1 MPLYFYKAGKFYCI
15 LIVFIVTAMA
25 ATVKNNTAV
34 TPLANAVLPV
44 KLINITIKHNDT
56 TLQVTWQDNAA
67 DVKEYEIE
75 HAVNGRDFTVIGKVL
90 HSAGT
95 INYQFKK
102 AVPQYRTACIRI
114 KSISTANAVFAY
126 SGIIQLNP
134 LKPAALST
142 IAVFPN
148 PVKEELFFLDFE
160 TYKNCSVK
168 IINTSGTVVKY
179 LTLTQ
184 NTIRL
189 KKLLTGRYSFQ
200 IVKDDTPVARG
211 SFFKE

>member
-1 MPLYFYKAGKFYCI
+1 MPLHFYKAGKFYCI
-15 LIVFIVTAMA
+15 LIAFTVTAMA

-44 KLINITIKHNDT
+44 KLINVTIKHNDT

-75 HAVNGRDFTVIGKVL
+75 HAVNGRDFTVIGKVP
-90 HSAGT
+90 HSTGI
-95 INYQFKK
+95 INYQFEK
-102 AVPQYRTACIRI
+102 AVPQYSRACIRI
-114 KSISTANAVFAY
+114 KSISTASAAFAY

-134 LKPAALST
+134 LKTAALST
-142 IAVFPN
+142 IAVFPS

-160 TYKNCSVK
+160 AYKNCSLK
-168 IINTSGTVVKY
+168 ITNASGTVVKQ

-189 KKLLTGRYSFQ
+189 KKLLTGKYSFQ
-200 IVKDDTPVARG
+200 IVKDNAPVARG